1 MDFSYTT
8 ILVNGHGVRI
18 EREPRSSYI
27 IEDVETPEP
36 ICFIQSDVDNF
47 KVQLTEVQLTK
58 PKIEDLSP
66 IESCTK
72 ETNDQV
78 WRMYFDGLYSKE
90 GSGAGI
96 LFISP
101 RETFKY
107 SFKLIFECTNN
118 IAEYEALIT
127 GLNLVVKHG
136 IKILSVFGDSE
147 LIVSQIKENMP
158 LNISN

>member
-1 MDFSYTT
+1 MVYVPPNYGMLLSRQWSNLIGGHVQLDLSYAT
-8 ILVNGHGVRI
+8 ILVNGHEVRI

-36 ICFIQSDVDNF
+36 ICFIQSNMDNF
-47 KVQLTEVQLTK
+47 KVQLTK
-58 PKIEDLSP
+58 PKTELLSP
-66 IESCTK
+66 IQSCIK

-78 WRMYFDGLYSKE
+78 RHMYFDGSCSKE

-101 RETFKY
+101 RGETFKY

-118 IAEYEALIT
+118 IVEYEALIT
-127 GLNLVVKHG
+127 
-136 IKILSVFGDSE
+136 
-147 LIVSQIKENMP
+147 
-158 LNISN
+158 